1 MKGFPIRRAPSESV
15 SEAAMAVAK
24 RQAEQLTLVRRRA
37 QPAAV
42 YITRMTLTAVFAYV
56 LALQLPGGSVRSV
69 LAPLTALLV
78 VQATLFHT
86 IRSAVQRVIGVTT
99 GVLAAVAVSAYI
111 PFSWWVLGLLIA
123 GTLALGLMLRL
134 HEDMLEVPI
143 SAMLIFSV
151 DSHAAA
157 TSRITETL
165 IGAAAGLAA
174 GLLFAPLRVQP
185 AKDAIGE
192 LSRQMGDLLGQ
203 MADGL
208 AEGPDPRRAAE
219 WLDRTRALRGE
230 IERVDDALS
239 QAEESVRL
247 NPRRLRY
254 PNHPNPAAGLRDGVD
269 TLERAAT
276 DLRVLARAVADSARL
291 DSEDSPVNDPETRT
305 RLAAVIAELAASVRA
320 YGQLVETEPLDAPDA
335 QAEPIGDVLEDH
347 LEEAL
352 RKQDRLADV
361 LATDPAKQ
369 PDGWPLRGEILAH
382 VDRLRSEL
390 EPRRPTPPDEK
401 RRAPRMPHHRS
412 RTAPPRRGYRAV
424 VRSRAGRAVVRSRAG
439 RAVVRSRAGRTAER
453 VRARLRVLAA
463 RRGVGL
469 AARQAVGLAARQA
482 VGLAARRG
490 VGLAARQAV
499 VGGPWST
506 RRTMGSACSRSS
518 HMHSAHQVA
527 PACASGPTRSAA
539 AAGAAGLMPDM
550 TRSNGSPSRPIRARW
565 SCRNPWISRTV
576 AASGCRGLP
585 PSPGSMIGIAP
596 SQRAARRIG
605 GRAGHSPPTQTGTRG
620 RCTGVGR
627 NVTSSM
633 TTCSPRK
640 VTGSPDHSRL
650 SAVRP
655 SSRRAA
661 SSFRSVV
668 SPKLPNSSGIGAP
681 RPTPRIIRPPVSRSR
696 VVTSRAS
703 FCTRRRA
710 TGVIIVPSRIR
721 SVASAAAVSST
732 HGSAIVRRSALRCVM
747 WSQTNSPSQ
756 PACSARRARSAST
769 LGSAKSPK
777 FGTSTAKRM
786 IVVPRLSRA

>member
-1 MKGFPIRRAPSESV
+1 MKGFPIRRVPSESV
-15 SEAAMAVAK
+15 SEAAKAVAK

-86 IRSAVQRVIGVTT
+86 IRSAVQRVIGVTA

-291 DSEDSPVNDPETRT
+291 DSEDSPVKDPETRT

-320 YGQLVETEPLDAPDA
+320 YGQLVETDPSRWTPRMRKPSRSAV
-335 QAEPIGDVLEDH
+335 VLEDH
-347 LEEAL
+347 LEEAHAEAGPAG
-352 RKQDRLADV
+352 RRAGHRPGQAAGRLAAARRDPGPRGP
-361 LATDPAKQ
+361 LAQRA
-369 PDGWPLRGEILAH
+369 
-382 VDRLRSEL
+382 
-390 EPRRPTPPDEK
+390 
-401 RRAPRMPHHRS
+401 RAPAADAAGREAQGAADAAPPVPYGS
-412 RTAPPRRGYRAV
+412 APPRLPGRPAIPGGPGRRAIPGGPG
-424 VRSRAGRAVVRSRAG
+424 RRAIPGGPGRRAIPGGPGRRAIPGGPDRRAGPG
-439 RAVVRSRAGRTAER
+439 Q
-453 VRARLRVLAA
+453 AA
-463 RRGVGL
+463 
-469 AARQAVGLAARQA
+469 
-482 VGLAARRG
+482 
-490 VGLAARQAV
+490 
-499 VGGPWST
+499 
-506 RRTMGSACSRSS
+506 
-518 HMHSAHQVA
+518 
-527 PACASGPTRSAA
+527 
-539 AAGAAGLMPDM
+539 
-550 TRSNGSPSRPIRARW
+550 
-565 SCRNPWISRTV
+565 
-576 AASGCRGLP
+576 
-585 PSPGSMIGIAP
+585 
-596 SQRAARRIG
+596 
-605 GRAGHSPPTQTGTRG
+605 
-620 RCTGVGR
+620 
-627 NVTSSM
+627 
-633 TTCSPRK
+633 
-640 VTGSPDHSRL
+640 
-650 SAVRP
+650 
-655 SSRRAA
+655 
-661 SSFRSVV
+661 
-668 SPKLPNSSGIGAP
+668 
-681 RPTPRIIRPPVSRSR
+681 
-696 VVTSRAS
+696 
-703 FCTRRRA
+703 
-710 TGVIIVPSRIR
+710 
-721 SVASAAAVSST
+721 
-732 HGSAIVRRSALRCVM
+732 
-747 WSQTNSPSQ
+747 
-756 PACSARRARSAST
+756 
-769 LGSAKSPK
+769 
-777 FGTSTAKRM
+777 
-786 IVVPRLSRA
+786 RLSRAPSA